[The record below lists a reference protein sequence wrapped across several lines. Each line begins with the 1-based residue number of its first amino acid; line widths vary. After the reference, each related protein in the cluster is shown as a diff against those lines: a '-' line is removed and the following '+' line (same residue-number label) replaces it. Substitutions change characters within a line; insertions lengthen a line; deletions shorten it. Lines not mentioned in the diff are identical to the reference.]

1 MLGRCCSLL
10 LPSLDPCGL
19 RDGRDGRGVGKQRF
33 RGGVQLVFQARGY
46 LWAWVGEGV
55 RYEVVDPGGL
65 GVPVACYLAVS
76 YNGYYITLLY
86 PYNHA
91 CHTCAGV

>member
-1 MLGRCCSLL
+1 MLGCCCSLL

-19 RDGRDGRGVGKQRF
+19 RDGRDGRGVGK
-33 RGGVQLVFQARGY
+33 
-46 LWAWVGEGV
+46 GV